1 MHAEKAF
8 ISYSSRAEK
17 TEDQAQ
23 DLTVIMDEL
32 QRQLP
37 VKASPYAKIRALF
50 GKIQNPD
57 K

>member
-8 ISYSSRAEK
+8 ISYSSKAEK

-37 VKASPYAKIRALF
+37 IK
-50 GKIQNPD
+50 GKSICKDQGTVWENPEP
-57 K
+57 